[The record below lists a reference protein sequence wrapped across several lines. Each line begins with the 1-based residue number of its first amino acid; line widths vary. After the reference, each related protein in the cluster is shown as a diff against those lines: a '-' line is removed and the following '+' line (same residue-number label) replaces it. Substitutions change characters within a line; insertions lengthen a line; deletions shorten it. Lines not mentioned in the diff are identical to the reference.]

1 MRDPGELYRLEPD
14 RPALGRPVLVVVL
27 SGFVDAGGAARL
39 ARAHLLATLDHRV
52 VATFDIDALIDYRAR
67 RPPMLFVEDHW
78 EHYEEPELVVH
89 LLRDTAGTPFLLL
102 DGPEPDVRWEEFVA
116 AVTQLV
122 DRLGVRLTIGVTAIP
137 MAVPHTR
144 PVTLTA
150 HGSRSE
156 LVAGHEPWV
165 GTVHV
170 PGSAANLLEY
180 RLGRGGHDAMGFA
193 VHVPHYVAQLEL
205 PQAAATL
212 LDAVGRA
219 GGLSLPTDELHQA
232 GVRTQ
237 AEIDEQ
243 IARSPEVA
251 AVVAALEEQYD
262 ETVAARG
269 SARIPTA
276 EELGAELERFL
287 AQQPPPDEGPR
298 PGPGSGP
305 GSGPAP
311 GG

>member
-1 MRDPGELYRLEPD
+1 VRDPSELYRLEPD
-14 RPALGRPVLVVVL
+14 RPALGSPVLVVVL

-39 ARAHLLATLDHRV
+39 ARGHLLSMLEHRV
-52 VATFDIDALIDYRAR
+52 VATFDVDALVDYRAR

-78 EHYEEPELVVH
+78 ERYEAPELVVR
-89 LLRDTAGTPFLLL
+89 LLHDTSGTPFLLL
-102 DGPEPDVRWEEFVA
+102 DGPEPDVRWEQFVA
-116 AVTQLV
+116 AVTQVV

-144 PVTLTA
+144 PVAITA
-150 HGSRSE
+150 HGSRRE

-165 GTVHV
+165 GTVQV

-180 RLGRGGHDAMGFA
+180 RLGTSGHDAMGFA

-205 PQAAATL
+205 PQAAAAV

-219 GGLSLPTDELHQA
+219 GRLSLPTDALHQA

-243 IARSPEVA
+243 VARSPEIA
-251 AVVAALEEQYD
+251 AVVTALEEQYD
-262 ETVAARG
+262 EAVAARG
-269 SARIPTA
+269 TARIPTA
-276 EELGAELERFL
+276 DELGAELERFL
-287 AQQPPPDEGPR
+287 AQQQRPDEGQ
-298 PGPGSGP
+298 PGPGP
-305 GSGPAP
+305 ASGPA
-311 GG
+311 